1 MNTTHDDPRW
11 ARIVARDP
19 DADGQVWYSVATT
32 GVYCRPSCPSRTAN
46 PKNVRLHATLEEAR
60 ATGLRP
66 CRRCDPEGPSP
77 AARTALRVAA
87 ACRSIADA
95 ETPPTLAI
103 LASQAGLSP
112 GHFHRQFRRATGL
125 TPKAY
130 ADFHRAD
137 RVRTAL
143 QEGGTVT
150 EALYAAGFQSSG
162 RFYARS
168 ADMLGMRPARFGRAG
183 AEETIRFAVGQS
195 SLGAVLVASSARG
208 VVAVSIGDDPGRL
221 VRTLQDRFARAELVG
236 GDAEYEA
243 LVARVVGL
251 IEAPGGRTRAAAP
264 ELPLDVRGTLFQQR
278 VWRALRDIPAGG
290 TATYAQ
296 VAASVGA
303 PGSARAVAG
312 ACAANRIA
320 VAIPCHR
327 VVRTDGDLSGYRWGV
342 ERKRAL
348 LDREAGRGP
357 GASRST
363 S

>member
-1 MNTTHDDPRW
+1 MTATHDDPRW

-19 DADGQVWYSVATT
+19 GADGRFWYSVATT

-46 PKNVRLHATLEEAR
+46 PKNVRLHATLAEAR

-66 CRRCDPEGPSP
+66 CRRCDPEGPSR

-87 ACRSIADA
+87 ACRSIAGA
-95 ETPPTLAI
+95 ETPPS
-103 LASQAGLSP
+103 LASLARQAGLSP
-112 GHFHRQFRRATGL
+112 GHFHRQFRHATGL

-143 QEGGTVT
+143 REGGTVT
-150 EALYAAGFQSSG
+150 ESLYAAGFQSSG
-162 RFYARS
+162 RFYERA
-168 ADMLGMRPARFGRAG
+168 AGMLGMRPARYRKEG

-195 SLGAVLVASSARG
+195 SLGAVLVATSTRG
-208 VVAVSIGDDPGRL
+208 VVAVLIDDDPGLL
-221 VRTLQDRFARAELVG
+221 VRMLQDRFARAELVG
-236 GDAEYEA
+236 GDGEYEA
-243 LVARVVGL
+243 LVARIVGL
-251 IEAPGGRTRAAAP
+251 IEAPGHAP
-264 ELPLDVRGTLFQQR
+264 EPDLPLDVRGTVFQQR
-278 VWRALRDIPAGG
+278 VWQALRAIPAGG

-296 VAASVGA
+296 VAASIGA

-312 ACAANRIA
+312 ACAANLIA

-348 LDREAGRGP
+348 LDREAGRRP
-357 GASRST
+357 AVERPQS
-363 S
+363 